1 MEEKKKILVNLYNPK
16 EKQKAFH
23 KKNWLI
29 NFTLLNL
36 L

>member
-1 MEEKKKILVNLYNPK
+1 MEEKKNLGKFIQSKK

>member
-1 MEEKKKILVNLYNPK
+1 MEEKKNLGKFIQSK